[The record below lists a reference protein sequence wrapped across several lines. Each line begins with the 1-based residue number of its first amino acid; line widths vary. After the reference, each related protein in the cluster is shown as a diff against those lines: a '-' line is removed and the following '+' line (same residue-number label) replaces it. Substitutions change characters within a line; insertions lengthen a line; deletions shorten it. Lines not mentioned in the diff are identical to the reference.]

1 MMSWTP
7 RAYLLMAEY
16 TVDDHVLW
24 QRLGRTDDDNSDVV
38 HFLSPGLRNDLKNW
52 NLVFDMISATG
63 FEFPSDEVEL
73 QHRIDAFLLSA
84 RVQRELGSNT
94 EIWCAAGAGDNF
106 FGAGGRHP
114 IPGGWYP
121 RILVRTAEAGTDL
134 FDWAPR
140 AKSLVTAEQVH
151 LHPSTGKKLSE
162 WRRKMLHATMTEE
175 IGGLAH
181 LEARAVG
188 LEVTAMVQQD
198 IGIGS
203 NALFF
208 GGGNPQA
215 S

>member
-1 MMSWTP
+1 MSWNP

-16 TVDDHVLW
+16 TVGDRVLW
-24 QRLGRTDDDNSDVV
+24 QRLGRTDDDNSEVV
-38 HFLSPGLRNDLKNW
+38 QLLSPGLRNDLKNW
-52 NLVFDMISATG
+52 NLVFEMISATG
-63 FEFPSDEVEL
+63 FEFPNDEVEL
-73 QHRIDAFLLSA
+73 QHRIDAFLLSS

-94 EIWCAAGAGDNF
+94 EIWCAAGTGDNF
-106 FGAGGRHP
+106 FGTGGRHP
-114 IPGGWYP
+114 MPRGWNP
-121 RILVRTAEAGTDL
+121 RILVRTVETGTDL

-140 AKSLVTAEQVH
+140 AKSRVTAEQVH
-151 LHPSTGKKLSE
+151 LRPSTAKKLSE
-162 WRRKMLHATMTEE
+162 WRSQMLHATMPEE

-208 GGGNPQA
+208 GGGNPKA
-215 S
+215 I

>member
-1 MMSWTP
+1 
-7 RAYLLMAEY
+7 MAEY
-16 TVDDHVLW
+16 TVGDNVLW
-24 QRLGRTDDDNSDVV
+24 QRLGRTDEDDSEVV
-38 HFLSPGLRNDLKNW
+38 QLLSTGLRKDLKNW
-52 NLVFDMISATG
+52 NSVFDMISATG
-63 FEFPSDEVEL
+63 FKFSSDEVEL

-84 RVQRELGSNT
+84 RVQRELGPSI
-94 EIWCAAGAGDNF
+94 EIWCAAGGGDNF

-114 IPGGWYP
+114 VPGAWYP
-121 RILVRTAEAGTDL
+121 QILVRTAEAGTAL

-140 AKSLVTAEQVH
+140 AKSPVTAEQVH
-151 LHPSTGKKLSE
+151 LRPSTATKLAE
-162 WRRKMLHATMTEE
+162 WRSQMLHATMPEQ

-181 LEARAVG
+181 MEARAIG
-188 LEVTAMVQQD
+188 LEVTAEVQQD